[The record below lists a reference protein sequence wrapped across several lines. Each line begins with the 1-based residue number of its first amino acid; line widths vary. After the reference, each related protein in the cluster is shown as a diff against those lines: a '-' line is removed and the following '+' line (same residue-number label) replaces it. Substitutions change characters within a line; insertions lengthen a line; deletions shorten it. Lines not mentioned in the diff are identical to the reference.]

1 MLYRALFV
9 ALSTISLTSPAS
21 AFAQPYS
28 DAKPRRQFVGI
39 TLDWLNNQPL
49 HFLEHPLQ
57 DLVGTDA
64 AAAQFKAYDCETSTA
79 SRTSTY
85 RVQQAG
91 AWRLSHRLSSRYQG
105 YVELLTMQIDEWLK
119 AAKADAVKRRL
130 PELVPLLEGLA
141 SSTSALRSADDAQ
154 RMRAEPGR
162 APEPQGH

>member
-28 DAKPRRQFVGI
+28 DAKPRRQSVSI
-39 TLDWLNNQPL
+39 TLEWLNNQPL

-64 AAAQFKAYDCETSTA
+64 AAAQFKAYDYETRTA

-85 RVQQAG
+85 SSSVSGGVEAVSPSI
-91 AWRLSHRLSSRYQG
+91 LSVSGVR
-105 YVELLTMQIDEWLK
+105 
-119 AAKADAVKRRL
+119 
-130 PELVPLLEGLA
+130 
-141 SSTSALRSADDAQ
+141 
-154 RMRAEPGR
+154 
-162 APEPQGH
+162 